1 MLTRSISGPYLLP
14 YSAQDP
20 DPTVLTLNADLLS
33 FDDTLTSHLPESEHR
48 FITTN
53 LALLVDTL
61 LVRNAAKI
69 EAMNRNGCGRMQL
82 NILVL
87 QQNLKAVEGDNS
99 SVALGRSA
107 RFFDFFMQ
115 GAEKV
120 VQRARDVSASAA
132 AEGGNDAAELGF
144 SLEELKVLV
153 ELCYSEGL
161 RSTQREIAVQAKRGM
176 SDHLLVLSEVL
187 WNA

>member
-1 MLTRSISGPYLLP
+1 
-14 YSAQDP
+14 
-20 DPTVLTLNADLLS
+20 
-33 FDDTLTSHLPESEHR
+33 
-48 FITTN
+48 
-53 LALLVDTL
+53 
-61 LVRNAAKI
+61 
-69 EAMNRNGCGRMQL
+69 
-82 NILVL
+82 
-87 QQNLKAVEGDNS
+87 
-99 SVALGRSA
+99 
-107 RFFDFFMQ
+107 MQ

-120 VQRARDVSASAA
+120 VQRARDAAASATT
-132 AEGGNDAAELGF
+132 EGGNDAAELGF

>member
-1 MLTRSISGPYLLP
+1 
-14 YSAQDP
+14 
-20 DPTVLTLNADLLS
+20 
-33 FDDTLTSHLPESEHR
+33 
-48 FITTN
+48 
-53 LALLVDTL
+53 
-61 LVRNAAKI
+61 
-69 EAMNRNGCGRMQL
+69 
-82 NILVL
+82 
-87 QQNLKAVEGDNS
+87 
-99 SVALGRSA
+99 
-107 RFFDFFMQ
+107 MQ

-120 VQRARDVSASAA
+120 VQKARDAAASAA
-132 AEGGNDAAELGF
+132 TEVSNDVAELGF

>member
-1 MLTRSISGPYLLP
+1 MLTSSISGPYLLP
-14 YSAQDP
+14 YPAQDP
-20 DPTVLTLNADLLS
+20 DPTILNLNTDLLS
-33 FDDTLTSHLPESEHR
+33 LEDTLTSHLPEREHR

-61 LVRNAAKI
+61 LVRNAGKI

-120 VQRARDVSASAA
+120 VQRARDAASAA
-132 AEGGNDAAELGF
+132 AEESNDGTELGF

>member
-1 MLTRSISGPYLLP
+1 
-14 YSAQDP
+14 
-20 DPTVLTLNADLLS
+20 
-33 FDDTLTSHLPESEHR
+33 
-48 FITTN
+48 
-53 LALLVDTL
+53 
-61 LVRNAAKI
+61 
-69 EAMNRNGCGRMQL
+69 
-82 NILVL
+82 
-87 QQNLKAVEGDNS
+87 
-99 SVALGRSA
+99 
-107 RFFDFFMQ
+107 MQ

-120 VQRARDVSASAA
+120 VQRARDAAASAA
-132 AEGGNDAAELGF
+132 AGESNGTELGF

>member
-1 MLTRSISGPYLLP
+1 
-14 YSAQDP
+14 
-20 DPTVLTLNADLLS
+20 
-33 FDDTLTSHLPESEHR
+33 
-48 FITTN
+48 
-53 LALLVDTL
+53 
-61 LVRNAAKI
+61 
-69 EAMNRNGCGRMQL
+69 
-82 NILVL
+82 
-87 QQNLKAVEGDNS
+87 
-99 SVALGRSA
+99 
-107 RFFDFFMQ
+107 MQ

-120 VQRARDVSASAA
+120 VQRARDAAASAA
-132 AEGGNDAAELGF
+132 TEEGNDAAELGF

>member
-1 MLTRSISGPYLLP
+1 M
-14 YSAQDP
+14 
-20 DPTVLTLNADLLS
+20 
-33 FDDTLTSHLPESEHR
+33 
-48 FITTN
+48 
-53 LALLVDTL
+53 
-61 LVRNAAKI
+61 
-69 EAMNRNGCGRMQL
+69 
-82 NILVL
+82 
-87 QQNLKAVEGDNS
+87 EGDNS
-99 SVALGRSA
+99 SVSLGRSA

-120 VQRARDVSASAA
+120 VQRARDAAASAA
-132 AEGGNDAAELGF
+132 AEAGNDVTELGF

-161 RSTQREIAVQAKRGM
+161 RSTQREVAVQAKRGM

>member
-14 YSAQDP
+14 YPAQDP

-33 FDDTLTSHLPESEHR
+33 FDDTLTSHLPEREHR

-61 LVRNAAKI
+61 LVRNAANL

-99 SVALGRSA
+99 SVALWRSA

-120 VQRARDVSASAA
+120 VQRARDAAASAA
-132 AEGGNDAAELGF
+132 EEAGNDPAELGF

-153 ELCYSEGL
+153 ELSYSEGL
-161 RSTQREIAVQAKRGM
+161 RSAQREVAVQAKRGM
-176 SDHLLVLSEVL
+176 SDHLFVLSEVL